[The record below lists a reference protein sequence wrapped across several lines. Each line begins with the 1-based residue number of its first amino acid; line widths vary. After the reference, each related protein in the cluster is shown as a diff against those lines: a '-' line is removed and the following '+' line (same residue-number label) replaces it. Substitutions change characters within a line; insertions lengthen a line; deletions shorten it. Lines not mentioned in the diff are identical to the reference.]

1 MTVREALCAWLLELG
16 YELITTRWGT
26 AAKRDV
32 PRTYRT
38 YGNQIVI
45 TNPSCRECVIY
56 GLVTNDSTVF
66 IGWSWTR
73 ADEDMELELADPE
86 SLETARRQ
94 FQL

>member
-1 MTVREALCAWLLELG
+1 MTVREVLCAWLLELE
-16 YELITTRWGT
+16 YREIPRWGAVAGT
-26 AAKRDV
+26 KNPPKSFRS
-32 PRTYRT
+32 
-38 YGNQIVI
+38 YGNQIMI
-45 TNPSCRECVIY
+45 TNPSRRECVIY